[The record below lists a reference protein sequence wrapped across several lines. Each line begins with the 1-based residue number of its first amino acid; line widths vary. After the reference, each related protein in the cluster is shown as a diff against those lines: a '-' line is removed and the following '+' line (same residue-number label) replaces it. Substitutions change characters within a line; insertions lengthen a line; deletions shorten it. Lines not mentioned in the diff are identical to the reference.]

1 MKSRRIRVRSSH
13 VDDTLTIVV
22 RTLGVQVDDEM
33 FALFEHRRREAST
46 RAGGDVS
53 ASNLLRAI
61 LRRDLNA
68 SANISPF
75 EEGWLEGFRAGY
87 ADVMRVTQTA
97 MSDLQREKIIHGELD
112 TERAQAVNG

>member
-1 MKSRRIRVRSSH
+1 MLSSH
-13 VDDTLTIVV
+13 VGDILLDVV

-33 FALFEHRRREAST
+33 FALFEHRRREASQ
-46 RAGGDVS
+46 RAGGEVS

-68 SANISPF
+68 SSNVSPF

-97 MSDLQREKIIHGELD
+97 MADLQREKIIHGDLD
-112 TERAQAVNG
+112 AERAAAVNG